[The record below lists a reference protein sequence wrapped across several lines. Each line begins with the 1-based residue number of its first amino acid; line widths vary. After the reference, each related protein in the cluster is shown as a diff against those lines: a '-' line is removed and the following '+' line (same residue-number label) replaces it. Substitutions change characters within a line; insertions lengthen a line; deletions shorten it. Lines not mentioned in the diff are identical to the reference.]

1 MSEDIAE
8 ICTFFQQE
16 ITEPDWRLSNLE
28 DNSAEVVKEK
38 NSIQS
43 FKESFLGKKNELS
56 IWRMDPSETT
66 YLNVKFPRKRIS

>member
-28 DNSAEVVKEK
+28 DNSAEVVIEK
-38 NSIQS
+38 NSI
-43 FKESFLGKKNELS
+43 
-56 IWRMDPSETT
+56 
-66 YLNVKFPRKRIS
+66 